1 MRTTLAL
8 GLCLFAVA
16 AIANA
21 QPRDGSESDIVSPS
35 LREVYRA
42 RLNENVVTIMAGT
55 PNGTGLNIAY
65 DIAAVIG
72 DGDRLRVVP
81 MVGRGIKDA
90 LFLRGVDM
98 GITHTNTLKHFADTG
113 ELGSNLVGQLTYV
126 TKLFN
131 EEVHILAPAEV
142 TDIHQ
147 LNGQVVNFGE
157 EGSSADIT
165 ARLIFNALGIDV
177 EAVHFGDADAVLKLK
192 SGEIAAAIMLAGK
205 PAPMIAN
212 LGDVTGVDVTG
223 LRFLPISYTKE
234 LENDYYP
241 ATLTHKDYPEL
252 IAEGESV
259 DTVSVCAV
267 LVAFNSS
274 ENNIHARKV
283 VKFVDAF
290 FSKFEAFRRP
300 PRHPKWREVNF
311 AATLE
316 GWNRSPIAHAW
327 IERAKQGTDT
337 ASQSNFDAF
346 LTQTAQAGGGP
357 TSEAART
364 QLFRAFLAWSKKQG
378 AAETP

>member
-1 MRTTLAL
+1 MEVMRTTLAL
-8 GLCLFAVA
+8 GLCLFAVT

-21 QPRDGSESDIVSPS
+21 QPRDGSESDIASPS

-55 PNGTGLNIAY
+55 PNGTGLNIAS
-65 DIAAVIG
+65 DIAAVID

-81 MVGRGIKDA
+81 MVGRGVKDG

-98 GITHTNTLKHFADTG
+98 GITHTNILKHFADTG

-131 EEVHILAPAEV
+131 DEVHILVPAEV

-147 LNGQVVNFGE
+147 LNGRVVNFGE
-157 EGSSADIT
+157 EGSGADIT
-165 ARLIFNALGIDV
+165 ARLILNALGIEV

-212 LGDVTGVDVTG
+212 LGDVTG
-223 LRFLPISYTKE
+223 LRLLPISYTKE

-241 ATLTHKDYPEL
+241 ATLTHEDYPEL
-252 IAEGESV
+252 IVEGESV
-259 DTVSVCAV
+259 DTVAVCAV

-274 ENNIHARKV
+274 ENNVRARRV

-290 FSKFEAFRRP
+290 FSKFEAFHRP

-316 GWNRSPIAHAW
+316 GWNRSPIAQAW

-357 TSEAART
+357 TSEAERA

>member
-8 GLCLFAVA
+8 GLCLFAVT

-21 QPRDGSESDIVSPS
+21 QPRDGSESDIASPS

-55 PNGTGLNIAY
+55 PNGTGLNIAS
-65 DIAAVIG
+65 DIAAVID

-81 MVGRGIKDA
+81 MVGRGVKDG

-98 GITHTNTLKHFADTG
+98 GITHTNILKHFADTG
-113 ELGSNLVGQLTYV
+113 ELGSNLVGQLTYL

-131 EEVHILAPAEV
+131 DEVHILVPAEV

-147 LNGQVVNFGE
+147 LNGRVVNFGE
-157 EGSSADIT
+157 EGSGADIT
-165 ARLIFNALGIDV
+165 ARLILNALGIEV

-212 LGDVTGVDVTG
+212 LGDVTG

-241 ATLTHKDYPEL
+241 ATLTHEDYPEL

-259 DTVSVCAV
+259 DTVAVCAV

-274 ENNIHARKV
+274 ENNVRVRRV

-290 FSKFEAFRRP
+290 FSKFEAFHRP

-316 GWNRSPIAHAW
+316 GWNRSPIAQAW

-337 ASQSNFDAF
+337 ASQSNFDTF
-346 LTQTAQAGGGP
+346 LTQTAQAGRGP
-357 TSEAART
+357 TSEAERA

>member
-1 MRTTLAL
+1 MEVMRTTLAL
-8 GLCLFAVA
+8 GLCLFAVT

-21 QPRDGSESDIVSPS
+21 QPRNGSESDIASPS

-55 PNGTGLNIAY
+55 PNGTGLNIAS
-65 DIAAVIG
+65 DIAAVID

-81 MVGRGIKDA
+81 MVGRGVKDG

-98 GITHTNTLKHFADTG
+98 GITHTNILKHFADTG

-131 EEVHILAPAEV
+131 DEVHILVPAEV

-147 LNGQVVNFGE
+147 LNGRVVNFGE
-157 EGSSADIT
+157 EGSGADIT
-165 ARLIFNALGIDV
+165 ARLILNALGIEV

-212 LGDVTGVDVTG
+212 LGDVTG
-223 LRFLPISYTKE
+223 LRLLPISYTKE

-241 ATLTHKDYPEL
+241 ATLTHEDYPEL
-252 IAEGESV
+252 IVEGESV
-259 DTVSVCAV
+259 DTVAVCAV

-274 ENNIHARKV
+274 ENNVRARRV

-290 FSKFEAFRRP
+290 FSKFEAFHRP

-316 GWNRSPIAHAW
+316 GWNRSPIAQAW

-357 TSEAART
+357 TSEAERA

>member
-8 GLCLFAVA
+8 GLCLFAITV
-16 AIANA
+16 IANA
-21 QPRDGSESDIVSPS
+21 QPRDGSESDTASPS
-35 LREVYRA
+35 LREIYRA

-65 DIAAVIG
+65 DIAAVIS

-98 GITHTNTLKHFADTG
+98 GITHTNVLKHFADTG
-113 ELGSNLVGQLTYV
+113 ELGSDLVGQLTYV

-131 EEVHILAPAEV
+131 EEVHILVSAEV
-142 TDIHQ
+142 TNIHQ

-157 EGSSADIT
+157 EGSDADIT
-165 ARLIFNALGIDV
+165 ARLILNALGIEV
-177 EAVHFGDADAVLKLK
+177 EAIHLGDADAVLKLK

-212 LGDVTGVDVTG
+212 LRDVAGVDVTG

-241 ATLTHKDYPEL
+241 ATLTHEDYPEL

-259 DTVSVCAV
+259 DTVAVCAV

-274 ENNIHARKV
+274 GNNVRSGKV

-290 FSKFEAFRRP
+290 FSKFEAFHRP

-316 GWNRSPIAHAW
+316 GWNRSPIARAW

-337 ASQSNFDAF
+337 ASQSNFDAY
-346 LTQTAQAGGGP
+346 LTQTAQAGGVP
-357 TSEAART
+357 ISEAERT
-364 QLFRAFLAWSKKQG
+364 QLFRAFLAWSKEQG